1 MIAGNILW
9 LWGEWSWWQIRHMK
23 ETSDEGIA
31 EEWIQSTDQAMPEA
45 QATSG
50 LFSYMSNKYSLFV
63 KPVYFPHAPICMF
76 SSRVVACEDMS

>member
-1 MIAGNILW
+1 MEKN
-9 LWGEWSWWQIRHMK
+9 
-23 ETSDEGIA
+23 SDEGIA
-31 EEWIQSTDQAMPEA
+31 EGWIPSTDQAMPEA

-63 KPVYFPHAPICMF
+63 KPVYFPYKSICMF